1 MARLTT
7 EKLSEEGT
15 TLATA
20 ALTRE
25 TNGAMSDRDTLFML
39 SGIALMV
46 FGAGLILS
54 NPLAQKYI
62 NKIGIGGLAQG
73 ALPDLERYLKLRAM

>member
-1 MARLTT
+1 M
-7 EKLSEEGT
+7 
-15 TLATA
+15 ATA
-20 ALTRE
+20 ALARDTDGS
-25 TNGAMSDRDTLFML
+25 TSDRDTLFML

-54 NPLAQKYI
+54 NPVAQKYLD
-62 NKIGIGGLAQG
+62 KIGIGGLTRG

>member
-1 MARLTT
+1 M
-7 EKLSEEGT
+7 
-15 TLATA
+15 ATA
-20 ALTRE
+20 ALARGTARIDQR
-25 TNGAMSDRDTLFML
+25 SRDTLFML

-54 NPLAQKYI
+54 NPVAQKYLD
-62 NKIGIGGLAQG
+62 KIGIGGLTRG